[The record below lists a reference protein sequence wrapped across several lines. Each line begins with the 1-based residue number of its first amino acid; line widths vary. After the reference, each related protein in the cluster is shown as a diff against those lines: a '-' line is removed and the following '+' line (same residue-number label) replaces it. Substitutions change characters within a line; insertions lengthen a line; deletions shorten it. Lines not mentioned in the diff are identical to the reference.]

1 MTKQRTAPIGRRLR
15 LGAPLSLAAATALT
29 FAACGELD
37 PGTEGQTGELATEN
51 DANAFG
57 TLEVFSS
64 TGNID
69 RNNPFFKSLGAN
81 GRTCNSCHLLRD
93 GLGINTGAINSIF
106 TNTNGTD
113 PLFRTNDGS
122 NAPTGVFADTSTLTA
137 RRNSFSMLLNHGTIR
152 VGIGMPTG
160 ADFTSTAISDPYHFA
175 STKEF
180 SLFRRPLPSVNVAFN
195 TLVMWDGRE
204 SEGRPAVR
212 DALKNQAN
220 DATQGHAQRATPIDD
235 ATRSAIADFQLK
247 LFAGQVNSNVG
258 SPAVGSLTVAGCTD
272 SASPDEPGPC
282 KAAHGGGRALAN
294 VLTMGNDDFPAF
306 TPGINDSFKPGFNNI
321 SFIVFEPWESPTLGA
336 APKINGVTVNATITK
351 NRGEVGDGENIFY
364 TKDINITGVPG
375 LNDVLGQPVVKGH
388 CTTCHN
394 TPDVGNHS
402 LPRFFNIGIANVQG
416 NPLFRTDYPQ
426 YTFKET
432 STGKTV
438 TVSDP
443 GLGLR
448 TGKFAD
454 IGKFKVPALRALGN
468 RAPYFHNGQAN
479 SLQDVLNFY
488 NQRFNIGFTAEE
500 MRKIIVF
507 LNQT

>member
-1 MTKQRTAPIGRRLR
+1 MTNHRSIQRAGLGLRRC
-15 LGAPLSLAAATALT
+15 APLLAAATTLALGS
-29 FAACGELD
+29 CGEID
-37 PGTEGQTGELATEN
+37 QGAQGQSSELATEN
-51 DANAFG
+51 DTNAFG

-69 RNNPFFKSLGAN
+69 RGNPFFQNLGAN

-106 TNTNGTD
+106 NNTNGFD

-122 NAPTGVFADTSTLTA
+122 NAPTGFYSNTSSLSA
-137 RRNSFSMLLNHGTIR
+137 RRTSFSMLLNHGTIR
-152 VGIGMPTG
+152 VGIGMPAN
-160 ADFTSTAISDPYHFA
+160 ADFTSVSIQDPYRFA
-175 STKEF
+175 STNEF

-220 DATQGHAQRATPIDD
+220 DATQGHAQRATPLDD
-235 ATRSAIADFQLK
+235 ATRSAIADFQLQ
-247 LFAGQVNSNVG
+247 LFAGQVSSSVG
-258 SPAVGSLTVAGCTD
+258 NPAVGSLTVAGCTT
-272 SASPDEPGPC
+272 SASEDDPGPC
-282 KAAHGGGRALAN
+282 KVAHGGGRGLFN
-294 VLTMGNDDFPAF
+294 VLNMGNEDFPAF
-306 TPGINDSFKPGFNNI
+306 TPGINDSFLPSFNNV
-321 SFIVFEPWESPTLGA
+321 SFIVFEPWESPTLGT
-336 APKINGVTVNATITK
+336 APTINGQPVNPTITI
-351 NRGEVGDGENIFY
+351 NRGEIGDGENLFY
-364 TKDINITGVPG
+364 TKDINITGVAG
-375 LNDVLGQPVVKGH
+375 LNDVLGQTVVKGH

-402 LPRFFNIGIANVQG
+402 LPRFFNIGIADVTG
-416 NPLFRTDYPQ
+416 NPLFRSDYPI
-426 YTFKET
+426 YTFRRN
-432 STGKTV
+432 SDLAQV

-443 GLGLR
+443 GLALR
-448 TGKFAD
+448 TGQFAD
-454 IGKFKVPALRALGN
+454 IGKFKVPQLRALGN

-479 SLQDVLNFY
+479 TLQDVLNFY